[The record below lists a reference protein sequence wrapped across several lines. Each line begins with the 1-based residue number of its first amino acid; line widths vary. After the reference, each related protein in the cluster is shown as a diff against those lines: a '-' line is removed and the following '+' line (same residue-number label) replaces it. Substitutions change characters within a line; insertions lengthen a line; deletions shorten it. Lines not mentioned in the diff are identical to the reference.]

1 MRERHPTPSDWHVMT
16 NDITF
21 SITTTRFDEDYAP
34 AENSRVTTN
43 FANLARGEGRRQ
55 NLRNALSMMD
65 RRLNELLSADARYR
79 VELDIVSVQLA
90 FADGADDEE
99 FPVIEVLDVHIVD
112 TATGERHQGIVG
124 NNFSSYLRDYDFSV
138 VLPAAKAAAGTFT
151 VPDDFGD
158 LHGKLFQH
166 FLDSSAYR
174 ERFPSS
180 PVICIS
186 VSTSRTYHRTG
197 VVHPVLGVEYEQDAF
212 SLTDEYFA
220 KMGLQVRYFMPRG
233 SVAPLAFYFRGDL
246 LADYTDLQLAGTIA
260 TMETFQK
267 IYRPEI
273 YNAVTPAGEVYRPTL
288 DQPDFV
294 RTGIDYDRE
303 ERSQLA
309 VVQGRYAEE
318 HFVKPHRAA
327 LDSWAANFGAV
338 LR

>member
-1 MRERHPTPSDWHVMT
+1 MA

-34 AENSRVTTN
+34 ADSSRVTTN
-43 FANLARGEGRRQ
+43 FANLARGEGRQQ
-55 NLRNALSMMD
+55 NLRNALAMMD
-65 RRLNELLSADARYR
+65 RRLNDLVSTDTADGDRYR
-79 VELDIVSVQLA
+79 VELDIVSVHLQ
-90 FADGADDEE
+90 FSDGADDEQ
-99 FPVIEVLDVHIVD
+99 FPVIEVLDVHILD

-138 VLPAAKAAAGTFT
+138 VLPAANAGGGGFT
-151 VPDDFGD
+151 VPADFGD
-158 LHGKLFQH
+158 LHGKIFQH
-166 FLDSSAYR
+166 FLDSPVYR
-174 ERFPSS
+174 ERFPLS

-197 VVHPVLGVEYEQDAF
+197 VEHPVLGVEYEQDAY

-220 KMGLQVRYFMPRG
+220 KMGLRVRYFMPRG

-246 LADYTDLQLAGTIA
+246 TAHYSDLQLAGTIA

-267 IYRPEI
+267 IYRPEV
-273 YNAVTPAGEVYRPTL
+273 YNAVSAAGEVYRPTL

-294 RTGIDYDRE
+294 RTDIDYDRE

-309 VVQGRYAEE
+309 VTQGRYAEE
-318 HFVKPHRAA
+318 HFVKPHRRI
-327 LDSWAANFGAV
+327 LDEWAANVETV